1 VARVIGAVCRLCRA
15 DGNKLFL
22 KGARCFGAKC
32 AVEKRGTPPGQ
43 HTRSRSFNNSDYKV
57 QLKEKQKA
65 RHIAGIL
72 EKQFR
77 LYFKKADQ
85 MKGLTGENLLRLLEM
100 RLDNVVFRMG
110 FATSRAQARQLV
122 GHGGVSVNAKRVNI
136 PSYIVKV
143 GDKLVINEKYKQNV
157 FVQQGLKMAGEK
169 GVPAW
174 LSLDKDKVAGS
185 ITKMP
190 ERSELSYPVQEQL
203 IVELYSK

>member
-1 VARVIGAVCRLCRA
+1 
-15 DGNKLFL
+15 
-22 KGARCFGAKC
+22 
-32 AVEKRGTPPGQ
+32 
-43 HTRSRSFNNSDYKV
+43 V